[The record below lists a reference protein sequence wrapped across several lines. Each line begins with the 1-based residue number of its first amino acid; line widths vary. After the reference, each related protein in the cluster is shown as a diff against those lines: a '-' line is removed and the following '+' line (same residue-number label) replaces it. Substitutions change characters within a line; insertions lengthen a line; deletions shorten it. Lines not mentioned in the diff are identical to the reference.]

1 MTSVSLACKYMI
13 CQIKKT
19 PRVLCCGLLC
29 FGFIGG
35 CGERI
40 SEHGHTITQVELDT
54 IKIGKS
60 KRADVLGRLG
70 QPSFEGAFDSQKLYY
85 VSQIMEAPVAGIN
98 TTKAR
103 TIYSFTFDK
112 GTNDTYN
119 YICEPHE
126 LLEMVGT
133 ITVNPYD
140 ESNSTDTNSTSSVGS
155 EQDDMSSSSSL
166 SGFLFIPA
174 LALIILV
181 SRRLR

>member
-1 MTSVSLACKYMI
+1 MTSVSLTCKYMI
-13 CQIKKT
+13 CQIRKK
-19 PRVLCCGLLC
+19 PRLLCCGLLC
-29 FGFIGG
+29 FGLVGG

-103 TIYSFTFDK
+103 TIYSFTFDNNNILQSIDLTDEESGNVIAHIDEK
-112 GTNDTYN
+112 TPTPGDTYGVFEQ
-119 YICEPHE
+119 IF
-126 LLEMVGT
+126 
-133 ITVNPYD
+133 
-140 ESNSTDTNSTSSVGS
+140 SNLRRNQT
-155 EQDDMSSSSSL
+155 EQ
-166 SGFLFIPA
+166 
-174 LALIILV
+174 
-181 SRRLR
+181 

>member
-1 MTSVSLACKYMI
+1 MI
-13 CQIKKT
+13 CRIKKT
-19 PRVLCCGLLC
+19 PRVLCFGLLC
-29 FGFIGG
+29 FGLIGG

-103 TIYSFTFDK
+103 TIYTFTFDNDNLLQSIQVTDK
-112 GTNDTYN
+112 ESGKVVAHIDEKTPTPGDTYG
-119 YICEPHE
+119 I
-126 LLEMVGT
+126 LEQVF
-133 ITVNPYD
+133 
-140 ESNSTDTNSTSSVGS
+140 TN
-155 EQDDMSSSSSL
+155 
-166 SGFLFIPA
+166 I
-174 LALIILV
+174 
-181 SRRLR
+181 RRGQTE

>member
-1 MTSVSLACKYMI
+1 MTSVSLTCKYMI

-19 PRVLCCGLLC
+19 PSALCCGLLC
-29 FGFIGG
+29 FGLIGG

-103 TIYSFTFDK
+103 TIYSFTFDNNNILQSIDLTDEESGNVIAHIDEK
-112 GTNDTYN
+112 TPTPGDTYGVFEQ
-119 YICEPHE
+119 IF
-126 LLEMVGT
+126 
-133 ITVNPYD
+133 
-140 ESNSTDTNSTSSVGS
+140 SNLRRNQT
-155 EQDDMSSSSSL
+155 EQ
-166 SGFLFIPA
+166 
-174 LALIILV
+174 
-181 SRRLR
+181 

>member
-1 MTSVSLACKYMI
+1 MTSVSLTRKYMI

-85 VSQIMEAPVAGIN
+85 VSQIMEAPVAGTT

-103 TIYSFTFDK
+103 TIYTFTFD
-112 GTNDTYN
+112 NDN
-119 YICEPHE
+119 
-126 LLEMVGT
+126 LLQSIQVTDKSSGK
-133 ITVNPYD
+133 IVSHID
-140 ESNSTDTNSTSSVGS
+140 EKTPTPGDTFGVLDQVFSNMRRGQT
-155 EQDDMSSSSSL
+155 EQ
-166 SGFLFIPA
+166 
-174 LALIILV
+174 
-181 SRRLR
+181 